1 MRVLQ
6 VCAEIFPLLKTGGLA
21 DVAGALPRALN
32 ALGAETRMLLPGFEP
47 ILAGLHDAQE
57 VAALP
62 AHLGGGGARLLAG
75 WLPACELTAYVIDA
89 PHLYRRDGGPYGDA
103 QQRPYPDNH
112 LRFALLGRLGAE
124 LGRGFDPAWRPA
136 VVHAHD
142 WHAGLA
148 PAYLRAAE
156 RYAGPGPG
164 SVFTVHNLAYQGLFA
179 PHHFGELGLPGDF
192 FHVQGLEFYGQ
203 ISFMKGGLFHAD
215 RLSTVSPTY
224 AHEIQQ
230 PEQGCGLDGLLT
242 TRAPVLSGILN
253 GVDDQVWSPL
263 LDKGIAARFDA
274 SKLAGKARCKAALQ
288 KELGL
293 ASSAKGPLLCV
304 VSRLS
309 EQKGLHLVLAALP
322 AWLARG
328 GQFGLLGSGDAGMEA
343 AFRELAQAHPKQVGV
358 RIGYD
363 EEFAHRLIA
372 GSDLIAVPSRFEPCG
387 LTQLY
392 GLKYGT
398 LPLVRRVGGLADT
411 VVDSNLENL
420 VDDLATGVVFEGFTT
435 DALIAGMRHAMA
447 LYRRPDDWAQVQQ
460 AAMRQVFNWE
470 SAAAQYLALYRQL
483 RPQA

>member
-1 MRVLQ
+1 M
-6 VCAEIFPLLKTGGLA
+6 
-21 DVAGALPRALN
+21 
-32 ALGAETRMLLPGFEP
+32 
-47 ILAGLHDAQE
+47 
-57 VAALP
+57 
-62 AHLGGGGARLLAG
+62 
-75 WLPACELTAYVIDA
+75 
-89 PHLYRRDGGPYGDA
+89 
-103 QQRPYPDNH
+103 
-112 LRFALLGRLGAE
+112 
-124 LGRGFDPAWRPA
+124 
-136 VVHAHD
+136 
-142 WHAGLA
+142 
-148 PAYLRAAE
+148 
-156 RYAGPGPG
+156 
-164 SVFTVHNLAYQGLFA
+164 
-179 PHHFGELGLPGDF
+179 
-192 FHVQGLEFYGQ
+192 
-203 ISFMKGGLFHAD
+203 
-215 RLSTVSPTY
+215 
-224 AHEIQQ
+224 
-230 PEQGCGLDGLLT
+230 
-242 TRAPVLSGILN
+242 
-253 GVDDQVWSPL
+253 
-263 LDKGIAARFDA
+263 
-274 SKLAGKARCKAALQ
+274 
-288 KELGL
+288 
-293 ASSAKGPLLCV
+293 
-304 VSRLS
+304 
-309 EQKGLHLVLAALP
+309 HLVLAALP

-398 LPLVRRVGGLADT
+398 LPLVRRVGVLADT